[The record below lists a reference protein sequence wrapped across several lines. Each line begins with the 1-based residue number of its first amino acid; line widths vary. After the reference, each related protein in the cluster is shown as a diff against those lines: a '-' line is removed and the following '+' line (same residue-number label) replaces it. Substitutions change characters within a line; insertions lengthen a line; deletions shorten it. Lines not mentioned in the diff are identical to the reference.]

1 VNAGGAAR
9 VPSLPFP
16 AIANR
21 ASRAAH
27 AGVIMSVARV
37 ASRAQLG
44 LHAPLVHVEVHLGA
58 GLPCFQI
65 VGLPATAVKES
76 KERVRAALL
85 NCGFQFPAGRITV
98 NLAPAD
104 VPKEGGR
111 FDLPIALGLLMASDQ
126 LQVTEETLARLEFY
140 GELALGGE
148 LKPVKALLLAA
159 AQASATGHQI
169 IVPQMNVDEAVIA
182 TREGVYGAKHLREV
196 CQHILATELLPRAD
210 DGERLAAQAR
220 ADTLD
225 LMDVRGQL
233 QAKRALTIAAAGS
246 HSLLLVGPPG
256 SGKSMLA
263 RRLPGLLP
271 PLTPAEAL
279 EVAMIAAAS
288 TAGFDE
294 RQFGRRPFRSPHHT
308 ASTSA
313 MVGGGSNAG
322 PGEISLAH
330 RGVLFL
336 DELPEFER
344 RALEA
349 LREPLETGVVSVS
362 RVAMQAEYPAEFQLI
377 VAMNPCPCG
386 YWGDTSERC
395 ECPPGR
401 IAAYRGRVSGPLLD
415 RIDLRIAIPTLR
427 SHELNED
434 VPSSSE
440 STARVAARVLAV
452 RDRQLSRS
460 GKLNSRLSI
469 RELST
474 HCGLDSAG
482 EQLFW
487 QSQARLG
494 ISARSYHRT
503 LRVARTIADLEGSER
518 IQATH
523 VAEAL
528 QLKRAL
534 V

>member
-1 VNAGGAAR
+1 
-9 VPSLPFP
+9 
-16 AIANR
+16 
-21 ASRAAH
+21 
-27 AGVIMSVARV
+27 MSVARI

-58 GLPCFQI
+58 GLPVFQL

-76 KERVRAALL
+76 KERVRAALT
-85 NCGFQFPAGRITV
+85 NCGFGFPAGRITV

-111 FDLPIALGLLMASDQ
+111 FDLPIALALLFASEQ
-126 LQVTEETLARLEFY
+126 LKAPEETLAKLEFY

-159 AQASATGHQI
+159 AHAAESKHDL
-169 IVPQMNVDEAVIA
+169 IVPQANVDEARLAARGSVL
-182 TREGVYGAKHLREV
+182 GAKHLGEV
-196 CQHILATELLPRAD
+196 CAHVQGTRLL
-210 DGERLAAQAR
+210 ERSSAESVPLR
-220 ADTLD
+220 ERIETLD
-225 LMDVRGQL
+225 LLDVRGQL
-233 QAKRALTIAAAGS
+233 QAKRALTIAAAGC
-246 HSLLLVGPPG
+246 HSVLLVGPPG

-271 PLTPAEAL
+271 ALTVTEAL
-279 EVAMIAAAS
+279 EVATIASAS
-288 TAGFDE
+288 TLGFDE
-294 RQFGRRPFRSPHHT
+294 RHFGVRPFRSPHHT
-308 ASTSA
+308 ASTPA
-313 MVGGGSNAG
+313 LVGGGPNAG

-330 RGVLFL
+330 QGVLFL

-362 RVAMQAEYPAEFQLI
+362 RVAMQTEYPAEFQLI

-386 YWGDTSERC
+386 YWGDVSERC
-395 ECPPGR
+395 ACTPGR
-401 IAAYRGRVSGPLLD
+401 IGAYRARVSGPLLD
-415 RIDLRIAIPTLR
+415 RIDLRIVVPTLR

-434 VPSSSE
+434 IPAGQ
-440 STARVAARVLAV
+440 STAEVAAIVLVA
-452 RDRQLSRS
+452 RERQLARA

-469 RELST
+469 QELSA
-474 HCGLDSAG
+474 HCRLDAAG
-482 EQLFW
+482 EKLFW

-503 LRVARTIADLEGSER
+503 LRVARTIADLEASDCIR
-518 IQATH
+518 ATH

-534 V
+534 D

>member
-1 VNAGGAAR
+1 
-9 VPSLPFP
+9 
-16 AIANR
+16 
-21 ASRAAH
+21 
-27 AGVIMSVARV
+27 MSVARF

-58 GLPCFQI
+58 GLPLFQM
-65 VGLPATAVKES
+65 VGLPAAAVKES
-76 KERVRAALL
+76 KERVRAALT
-85 NCGFQFPAGRITV
+85 NCGFEFPAGRIIV

-111 FDLPIALGLLMASDQ
+111 FDLPIALGLLAASEQ
-126 LQVTEETLARLEFY
+126 LKAPEEALAKLEFY
-140 GELALGGE
+140 GELALDGE
-148 LKPVKALLLAA
+148 LKPVKGLLLAA
-159 AQASATGHQI
+159 AHAAESDHDL
-169 IVPQMNVDEAVIA
+169 IVPQVNVDEARVA
-182 TREGVYGAKHLREV
+182 ARGHVFGAKHLKDV
-196 CQHILATELLPRAD
+196 CAHMQRTQLLQRSPD
-210 DGERLAAQAR
+210 DPAPFHSRLDA
-220 ADTLD
+220 LD
-225 LMDVRGQL
+225 LLDVRGQL

-271 PLTPAEAL
+271 ALTTGEAL
-279 EVAMIAAAS
+279 EVAMIASAS
-288 TAGFDE
+288 IGGFDE
-294 RQFGRRPFRSPHHT
+294 RQFGVRPFRAPHHS
-308 ASTSA
+308 ASMA
-313 MVGGGSNAG
+313 ALVGGGSNAG

-330 RGVLFL
+330 HGILFL

-349 LREPLETGVVSVS
+349 LREPIETGAVSVS

-377 VAMNPCPCG
+377 VAMNSCPCG
-386 YWGDTSERC
+386 YWGDVSERC
-395 ECPPGR
+395 QCPPGR
-401 IAAYRGRVSGPLLD
+401 IAAYRARVSGPLLD
-415 RIDLRIAIPTLR
+415 RIDLRIVVPTLR

-434 VPSSSE
+434 IPSGQP
-440 STARVAARVLAV
+440 TAEVAALVHAARE
-452 RDRQLSRS
+452 RQLART

-469 RELST
+469 QELST
-474 HCGLDSAG
+474 HCRLDSAS

-487 QSQARLG
+487 QSQSRLG

-518 IQATH
+518 IHAMH

-534 V
+534 D